1 MGKFSKKSN
10 ANPTISTASLPDIIF
25 ILLFFFMVTTRMR
38 DTSIM
43 VEQKLPSASQLQEIE
58 QKSLVSYIY
67 VGKPKEPEKYGAEPR
82 VQVNDVFIT
91 PKNLPQ
97 FVEEERAK
105 LPEAERA
112 MIWMSLKVDNES
124 KMGVLNDVKLSLR
137 EANAL
142 KINYSSVRAGTAQTA
157 GL

>member
-43 VEQKLPSASQLQEIE
+43 VQQRLPAATQLQEIE
-58 QKSLVSYIY
+58 EKSLVSYIY
-67 VGKPKEPEKYGAEPR
+67 VGKPKEPGQHGTEPR
-82 VQVNDVFIT
+82 VQVNDNFIPT
-91 PKNLPQ
+91 SAIPQ
-97 FVEEERAK
+97 FVEQEKAK
-105 LPEAERA
+105 LPEADRER
-112 MIWMSLKVDNES
+112 IWMSLKVDNET
-124 KMGVLNDVKLSLR
+124 KMGLLTDVKLQLR

-142 KINYSSVRAGTAQTA
+142 KINYSSVRAGNAEA
-157 GL
+157 GM

>member
-1 MGKFSKKSN
+1 MGKFKKKSN

-43 VEQKLPSASQLQEIE
+43 VEQRIPQASQLQAIE

-67 VGKPKEPEKYGAEPR
+67 VGKPKEPAKFGTEPR
-82 VQVNDVFIT
+82 IQVNEVFIN
-91 PKNLPQ
+91 PREIPL
-97 FVEEERAK
+97 FVEQEKAK
-105 LPEAERA
+105 LPEAEREL
-112 MIWMSLKVDNES
+112 IWVSLKVDREAR
-124 KMGVLNDVKLSLR
+124 MGILNDVKLQLR

-142 KINYSSVRAGTAQTA
+142 KLNYSSNKRVEQA

>member
-1 MGKFSKKSN
+1 MAKFTKKSN

-43 VEQKLPSASQLQEIE
+43 VQQRLPAASQLQEIE

-67 VGKPKEPEKYGAEPR
+67 VGKPKEPAQHGTEPR
-82 VQVNDVFIT
+82 VQVNDVFIPT
-91 PKNLPQ
+91 NAIPQ
-97 FVEEERAK
+97 FVEQEKAK
-105 LPEAERA
+105 LPENERE
-112 MIWMSLKVDNES
+112 MIWMSLKVDNET
-124 KMGVLNDVKLSLR
+124 KMGILTDVKLQLR

-142 KINYSSVRAGTAQTA
+142 KINYSYVRACTAAA
-157 GL
+157 GM

>member
-1 MGKFSKKSN
+1 MAKFTKKN
-10 ANPTISTASLPDIIF
+10 KANPTISTASLPDIIF

-43 VEQKLPSASQLQEIE
+43 VEQRIPQSTQLQEIE

-67 VGKPKEPEKYGAEPR
+67 VGKPKETNKYGSEPR
-82 VQVNDVFIT
+82 VQVNDVFIAT
-91 PKNLPQ
+91 TAIPQ
-97 FVEEERAK
+97 FVEQEKSK
-105 LPEAERA
+105 LPEAERE
-112 MIWMSLKVDNES
+112 MIWMSMKVDKET
-124 KMGVLNDVKLSLR
+124 KMGILTDVKLQLR

-142 KINYSSVRAGTAQTA
+142 KLNYSSNKRMEQA

>member
-1 MGKFSKKSN
+1 MAKFSKKSN

-43 VEQKLPSASQLQEIE
+43 VEQKLPAATQLQEIE

-67 VGKPKEPEKYGAEPR
+67 VGKPKETNKYGGEPR
-82 VQVNDVFIT
+82 VQVNDVFIAT
-91 PKNLPQ
+91 SAIPQ
-97 FVEEERAK
+97 FVEQEKAK
-105 LPEAERA
+105 LPEAERE
-112 MIWMSLKVDNES
+112 MIWMSMKVDKET
-124 KMGVLNDVKLSLR
+124 KMGILTDVKLQLR

-142 KINYSSVRAGTAQTA
+142 KLNYSSNKRVEQAS
-157 GL
+157 L

>member
-1 MGKFSKKSN
+1 MGKFSKKSQAS
-10 ANPTISTASLPDIIF
+10 ANINTGSLPDIIF
-25 ILLFFFMVTTRMR
+25 MLLFFFMVTTRMR

-67 VGKPKEPEKYGAEPR
+67 VGKPKEPGKFGTEPR
-82 VQVNDVFIT
+82 VQVNDNFIAT
-91 PKNLPQ
+91 NEIPQ
-97 FVEEERAK
+97 FVEQEKAK
-105 LPEAERA
+105 LPEAERD

-124 KMGVLNDVKLSLR
+124 KMGVLTDVKFQLR

-142 KINYSSVRAGTAQTA
+142 KINYSSLRPGVGPKA